1 MLRHTLLAVIFLVAV
16 AGFAAETDQIET
28 AYKALQAADTG
39 KDFDA
44 LLKAADS
51 CFQLSNTLIRAP
63 QPADQDKEEA
73 WKNVAVYAK
82 QVRAYAEY
90 TVNIA
95 IVRTADPA
103 KRIQAFEALE
113 KGAPD
118 GEYLPNLYGLMLGTY
133 ASMKPDRSFH
143 FAQSVVAK
151 APKDQDVLLVLANG
165 YYERKQYD
173 AAASVG
179 TRLAS
184 VMASHGRP
192 EGMPTGDWEF
202 KQTAMVGRGYW
213 IAGMSYAA
221 QQKYPQAVESL
232 KASLPFLK
240 GEPKLLAGAQF
251 QIGVAAYNL
260 ARPVRDKAMMQEA
273 LKFSELAAATDSPY
287 RAPAQQNVYAIRQ
300 ELLRLR

>member
-16 AGFAAETDQIET
+16 SGFAAQTDEIET
-28 AYKALQAADTG
+28 AYKALQTADAG
-39 KDFDA
+39 KDFDGV
-44 LLKAADS
+44 LKAADS
-51 CFQLSNTLIRAP
+51 CFQLSNALIRAP
-63 QPADQDKEEA
+63 QPADQDKVDA
-73 WKNVAVYAK
+73 WKNAAVYAK

-118 GEYLPNLYGLMLGTY
+118 SEYLGNLYGLMLGTY
-133 ASMKPDRSFH
+133 AKMKPDRSFQ

-151 APKDQDVLLVLANG
+151 APKDEDALMVLANG

-173 AAASVG
+173 SAANFG
-179 TRLAS
+179 TRLAA
-184 VMASHGRP
+184 VMGTHGRP

-202 KQTAMVGRGYW
+202 KRTAMVGRGHW

-221 QQKYPQAVESL
+221 QQKYPQAVEFL

-287 RAPAQQNVYAIRQ
+287 RAPAQQNVYAIKQ
-300 ELLRLR
+300 ELQRLR